1 MIFILT
7 CKIVPHN
14 PVDPDDETYIP
25 PKLLFTGNNFKDGD
39 TIVTEEVGW
48 SFNGSLGSRNQYRYK
63 IDDKNWSEWKNVK
76 NSGSEVR
83 LVFTRN
89 DTGKHTVSFQS
100 CYHPNNND
108 FTDTSFSFFKI
119 NRPIIILEPVDQV
132 VTEGQPVTFTV
143 VANGTNLSYQWKK
156 GDVVIPGALSS
167 VYTMT
172 ITTFNDSGVTFYCI
186 ISNRADTIISDH
198 VTLNVNRTAN
208 SPAITMHP
216 VSQSIPEGKTATF
229 AIIATGSGLYYQWQ
243 KNSIA
248 IPNAN
253 GPTLTVTSVSNS
265 DNGAV
270 FNCIVANSSDT
281 VVSNGAV
288 LTVVQNIVAPIIAVE
303 PTDQAVTEG
312 NNATFMVIVT
322 GTSLKYQ
329 WKRGAAEITGANS
342 PSYTVQ
348 NVTLADDRAEYH
360 CIISNAADT
369 VKSRAAKLTVAK
381 SIAAPPAITAHPTD
395 VRVKVGEMAAFVVTA
410 TGTDLKYQW
419 QKGAV
424 DIPGA
429 TASSYTIPS
438 VNSELSV
445 CAYRCVV
452 SNSADSVVSNAALLT
467 VVYTVTYIGNGN
479 EAGAVPSDT
488 AVYSQNEVV
497 SVKGNT
503 GLLTKTGYT
512 FSGWDQLQNG
522 TGKKYEPSDSLLM
535 GTQNV
540 LLYAQWSI
548 DSFTVSFNSNGGSLV
563 ASKVVAYKDCVTE
576 PVAPTK
582 SGYVFAGWFSNQALT
597 TAFDFFM
604 PITVSRTLY
613 AKWQIAKPSITTQPQ
628 AFSVY
633 PLDSISFS
641 VTAEGIGLTYQW
653 QKDGAKLPGAVN
665 SVVTIQKVN
674 FTDSGYYQCVV
685 SNESGHTL
693 SSSVKLTVKTMVKD
707 ADSNEYSI
715 VVIGN
720 QVWTAENLRTT
731 KFNDGTSIPLV
742 ISDSVWNSII
752 TPGYCYYNNTNS
764 LTEQR
769 KWGALY
775 NWTVV
780 NTGKLAPSGWH
791 VPTHEEWDTLEDY
804 LIINGLNIGK
814 SLAAKTDWTLVSDE
828 GAVGNDLSKNNQTGF
843 TALPGGFRSYSGYL
857 DQFLNGYWWCSDEYT
872 ASVAEARAIYYDFPD
887 LGSGVG
893 LGLKNYGFS
902 VRLIRD

>member
-1 MIFILT
+1 MRRVLCIFPMIFILT

-39 TIVTEEVGW
+39 TIATEEVVW

-83 LVFTRN
+83 FVFTRN

-119 NRPIIILEPVDQV
+119 NRPIIILEPLDQI
-132 VTEGQPVTFTV
+132 VTEGQPVTFTM
-143 VANGTNLSYQWKK
+143 VANGTNL
-156 GDVVIPGALSS
+156 L
-167 VYTMT
+167 
-172 ITTFNDSGVTFYCI
+172 
-186 ISNRADTIISDH
+186 
-198 VTLNVNRTAN
+198 
-208 SPAITMHP
+208 
-216 VSQSIPEGKTATF
+216 
-229 AIIATGSGLYYQWQ
+229 YQWQ
-243 KNSIA
+243 KKSIA
-248 IPNAN
+248 IHDAN

-270 FNCIVANSSDT
+270 FNCIVKNSSDT

-288 LTVVQNIVAPIIAVE
+288 LTVVQNMVAPIIAVE

-312 NNATFMVIVT
+312 NNATFTVIVT

-329 WKRGAAEITGANS
+329 WLRGAAEITGANS
-342 PSYTVQ
+342 ATYTLQ
-348 NVTLADDRAEYH
+348 NVTLADDGAEYH
-360 CIISNAADT
+360 CIISNIADT
-369 VKSRAAKLTVAK
+369 AKSRAAKLTVAK
-381 SIAAPPAITAHPTD
+381 SVAPPAITAHPSD
-395 VRVKVGEMAAFVVTA
+395 VRVKVGEMAAFGVTA
-410 TGTDLKYQW
+410 TGTDLKYRW
-419 QKGAV
+419 QKGTV

-429 TASSYTIPS
+429 TTSSYTIPT
-438 VNSELSV
+438 VNSELSGS
-445 CAYRCVV
+445 AYRCVV

-467 VVYTVTYIGNGN
+467 VVFNVTYIGNGN
-479 EAGAVPSDT
+479 ESGTVPSDT
-488 AVYSQNEVV
+488 AVYSQNEIVR
-497 SVKGNT
+497 VKDNT

-535 GTQNV
+535 GTHNV
-540 LLYAQWSI
+540 LLYAQWRI
-548 DSFTVSFNSNGGSLV
+548 DSFTVSFNCNGGSEV
-563 ASKVVAYKDCVTE
+563 ASEVVAYKNCVTE
-576 PVAPTK
+576 PVAPIK

-613 AKWQIAKPSITTQPQ
+613 ANWHIAKPSITTQPQ
-628 AFSVY
+628 TFSVY
-633 PLDSISFS
+633 PLDTISFS

-653 QKDGAKLPGAVN
+653 QMDGAKLPGAVN
-665 SVVTIQKVN
+665 AVFTIKKVK
-674 FTDSGYYQCVV
+674 FSDSGYYQCEV
-685 SNESGHTL
+685 SNESGSTL
-693 SSSVKLTVKTMVKD
+693 SSLVKLTVKTTLKD
-707 ADSNEYSI
+707 ADSNEYPI

-731 KFNDGTSIPLV
+731 KFNDGTSIPHV
-742 ISDSVWNSII
+742 EADSVWNSII
-752 TPGYCYYNNTNS
+752 TPGFCYYNNTNS
-764 LTEQR
+764 LIEQR

-791 VPTHEEWDTLEDY
+791 VPTHEEWDTLENY
-804 LIINGLNIGK
+804 LTINGLNVGK
-814 SLAAKTDWTLVSDE
+814 SLAAKTDWTVSEDE
-828 GAVGNDLSKNNQTGF
+828 GDVGNDLSKNNQTVF
-843 TALPGGFRSYSGYL
+843 TALPGGYREGLEFL
-857 DQFLNGYWWCSDEYT
+857 DRCLNGYWWCSDEYT
-872 ASVAEARAIYYDFPD
+872 ASVAEARAIYYDSPD
-887 LGSGVG
+887 FGNGVG
-893 LGLKNYGFS
+893 LGRKHYGFS
-902 VRLIRD
+902 VRLIKD